1 MTYPAISPDLLGL
14 KKQDP
19 YGDYESYENEKEKW
33 KIGETEEIEKSE
45 MKEK

>member
-1 MTYPAISPDLLGL
+1 MMYPAIFPDLSGL

-33 KIGETEEIEKSE
+33 KIGEIEKSE
-45 MKEK
+45 MREK

>member
-1 MTYPAISPDLLGL
+1 MMYPAISPDLSGL

-33 KIGETEEIEKSE
+33 TIGEIGEIEKSE
-45 MKEK
+45 TKEK